1 VSGYLGVFMGGGNI
15 DPLAEYQG
23 VWLSGVATVTVATL
37 VGTGIFVVLR
47 HRAAAPA
54 ATVHQF

>member
-1 VSGYLGVFMGGGNI
+1 MGGGST

-37 VGTGIFVVLR
+37 VGTAIYIALR
-47 HRAAAPA
+47 NRAPSAAAVQRA
-54 ATVHQF
+54 V